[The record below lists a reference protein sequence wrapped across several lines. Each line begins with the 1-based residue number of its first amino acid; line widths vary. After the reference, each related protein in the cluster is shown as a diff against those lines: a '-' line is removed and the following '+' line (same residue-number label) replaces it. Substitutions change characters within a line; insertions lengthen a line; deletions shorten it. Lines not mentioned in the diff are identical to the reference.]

1 LNSELQASGGGKKMG
16 TRQRLEGYLG
26 WHIAI
31 GLFVFVATTFLLV
44 AIADEVIQGRPLTV
58 MDAEFSAWLQTTRTP
73 ARVNAM
79 RYVTWLGSTVVA
91 SSITTVVGIY
101 LLLSRRRYWFA
112 ALVLSV
118 AGGAILN
125 RLLKSAFQRTR
136 PQLDDPIFTF
146 TGYSFP
152 SGHTLTATVVFGC
165 LAALIVANTKHRIVR
180 VISILSA
187 SILIALVAF
196 SRIYLGA
203 HYLTDVVGA
212 IAEGLAWLAL
222 CFTVVYSLWRPR
234 YLHRPKE
241 PAN

>member
-1 LNSELQASGGGKKMG
+1 MG
-16 TRQRLEGYLG
+16 TRKRFEGYFG
-26 WHIAI
+26 WHLVI
-31 GLFVFVATTFLLV
+31 GLFVFFTTTLLLAV
-44 AIADEVIQGRPLTV
+44 ISDEVIQGRPLTV
-58 MDAEFSAWLQTTRTP
+58 MDSEFSVWLQTTRTP
-73 ARVNAM
+73 ARVSAM

-101 LLLSRRRYWFA
+101 LLWRRRRYWFT

-118 AGGAILN
+118 AGGAIIN
-125 RLLKSAFQRTR
+125 RVLKSTFQRAR

-165 LAALIVANTKHRIVR
+165 LAALIVANTKNQIVR
-180 VISILSA
+180 VVAILAA
-187 SILIALVAF
+187 SLLIGLVAF

-212 IAEGLAWLAL
+212 IAEGLAWLSL
-222 CFTVVYSLWRPR
+222 CLTLVYSFWRPR
-234 YLHRPKE
+234 SLDRFYE

>member
-1 LNSELQASGGGKKMG
+1 MG
-16 TRQRLEGYLG
+16 TRKRLEAYLG
-26 WHIAI
+26 WHLVI
-31 GLFVFVATTFLLV
+31 GLLVFMAMTFVLA
-44 AIADEVIQGRPLTV
+44 AISDEVMEGRPLTV
-58 MDAEFSAWLQTTRTP
+58 MDADFSAWLQTTRTP
-73 ARVNAM
+73 ARLNAM

-91 SSITTVVGIY
+91 SCITTVVGIY

-136 PQLDDPIFTF
+136 PQLDDPVFTF

-165 LAALIVANTKHRIVR
+165 LAALIVANIENRYAR
-180 VISILSA
+180 VIAIFSA
-187 SILIALVAF
+187 GLLIALVAF

-203 HYLTDVVGA
+203 HYLTDVVAA
-212 IAEGLAWLAL
+212 IAEGIAWLSL
-222 CFTVVYSLWRPR
+222 CFTAVYALWRPR
-234 YLHRPKE
+234 HLQRVK
-241 PAN
+241 

>member
-1 LNSELQASGGGKKMG
+1 MG
-16 TRQRLEGYLG
+16 TRKRLEAYLG
-26 WHIAI
+26 WHLVI
-31 GLFVFVATTFLLV
+31 GLFMFVAMTFVLA
-44 AIADEVIQGRPLTV
+44 AISDEVMKGRPLTV
-58 MDAEFSAWLQTTRTP
+58 MDADFSAWLQTTRTP
-73 ARVNAM
+73 ARLNAM

-101 LLLSRRRYWFA
+101 LLLRRRRHWFA

-136 PQLDDPIFTF
+136 PQLDDPVFTF

-165 LAALIVANTKHRIVR
+165 LAALVVANTRNRMVR
-180 VISILSA
+180 VFAILSA
-187 SILIALVAF
+187 GLLITLVAF

-212 IAEGLAWLAL
+212 LAEGLAWLSL
-222 CFTVVYSLWRPR
+222 SFTLVYSLWRPR
-234 YLHRPKE
+234 NLERSQKHT
-241 PAN
+241 N

>member
-1 LNSELQASGGGKKMG
+1 V
-16 TRQRLEGYLG
+16 
-26 WHIAI
+26 I
-31 GLFVFVATTFLLV
+31 GLIVFAATTFMLAV
-44 AIADEVIQGRPLTV
+44 ISDEVIQGRPLTV
-58 MDAEFSAWLQTTRTP
+58 MDADFSAWLQTTRTP
-73 ARVNAM
+73 ARLNAM

-91 SSITTVVGIY
+91 TSITTAVGIY

-125 RLLKSAFQRTR
+125 RLLKSAFQRAR
-136 PQLDDPIFTF
+136 PRLDDPVFTF

-165 LAALIVANTKHRIVR
+165 LAALIVANTNNRMVR
-180 VISILSA
+180 VFAIVSA
-187 SILIALVAF
+187 SLLIALVAF

-212 IAEGLAWLAL
+212 IAEGLAWLSVS
-222 CFTVVYSLWRPR
+222 FTLVYSLWRPR
-234 YLHRPKE
+234 NLQP
-241 PAN
+241 PNSNLVN

>member
-1 LNSELQASGGGKKMG
+1 MG
-16 TRQRLEGYLG
+16 TRQRFKGYLG
-26 WHIAI
+26 WHIVI
-31 GLFVFVATTFLLV
+31 GLFVFLATTFLLA
-44 AIADEVIQGRPLTV
+44 AISDEVIRGRPLTA
-58 MDAEFSAWLQTTRTP
+58 MDAEFSAWLQTTRTSI
-73 ARVNAM
+73 RLDAM

-91 SSITTVVGIY
+91 SIITTVAGIY

-125 RLLKSAFQRTR
+125 RLLKSAFQRAR
-136 PQLDDPIFTF
+136 PQLDDPVFTF

-165 LAALIVANTKHRIVR
+165 LAALIVANTKNRMVR
-180 VISILSA
+180 VGAILSA
-187 SILIALVAF
+187 SLLIALVAF

-212 IAEGLAWLAL
+212 IAEGLAWL
-222 CFTVVYSLWRPR
+222 SL
-234 YLHRPKE
+234 
-241 PAN
+241 

>member
-1 LNSELQASGGGKKMG
+1 MG
-16 TRQRLEGYLG
+16 TRKRFEAYLG
-26 WHIAI
+26 WHIVI
-31 GLFVFVATTFLLV
+31 GLFVFVATTFLLA

-73 ARVNAM
+73 TRLKTM

-125 RLLKSAFQRTR
+125 RLLKSAFQRAR
-136 PQLDDPIFTF
+136 PRLDDPIFTF

-152 SGHTLTATVVFGC
+152 SGHTLTATVVYGC
-165 LAALIVANTKHRIVR
+165 LAALIVANTKNRMVR
-180 VISILSA
+180 VIAILSA
-187 SILIALVAF
+187 SLLIALVAF

-203 HYLTDVVGA
+203 HYLTDVLGA
-212 IAEGLAWLAL
+212 VAEGLAWLSL
-222 CFTVVYSLWRPR
+222 CFTLVYSLWRPR
-234 YLHRPKE
+234 NLERAPK

>member
-1 LNSELQASGGGKKMG
+1 MG
-16 TRQRLEGYLG
+16 TQKRFEGYLG
-26 WHIAI
+26 WHIVI
-31 GLFVFVATTFLLV
+31 GLFVFVATTFLLA

-73 ARVNAM
+73 ARLNAM

-125 RLLKSAFQRTR
+125 RLLKSAFQRAR

-146 TGYSFP
+146 TGFSFP
-152 SGHTLTATVVFGC
+152 SGHTLTATVVYGC
-165 LAALIVANTKHRIVR
+165 LAALIVANTKNQAVR
-180 VISILSA
+180 VIAILSA
-187 SILIALVAF
+187 SLLIALVAF

-212 IAEGLAWLAL
+212 VAEGLAWLSL
-222 CFTVVYSLWRPR
+222 CFTLVYSLWRPR
-234 YLHRPKE
+234 NLENPRE
-241 PAN
+241 LAN